1 MVHGMDTYVTGPTDE
16 MASFLDDR
24 GDEPP
29 LDEQSPEDE
38 TLEVEP
44 EEEAEEDAPVPAK
57 PTSTRQPAQPR
68 RPSTRSIVDVTLAI
82 NGLSATEAEVLADAV
97 PAKVSATSVAQLS
110 VAAIE
115 HRATAMATL
124 ASVLEVAHADPVE
137 AGIVAISLT
146 EDGDK
151 KLFGR
156 VWAVL
161 THLSPGL
168 GATPPHQTARAGLA
182 MAVAAQGLD
191 STAESTIERIVT
203 AVRGG

>member
-1 MVHGMDTYVTGPTDE
+1 MVHGMDTFATGTTDE
-16 MASFLDDR
+16 MASFLSDR

-29 LDEQSPEDE
+29 LDEQPPEDE

-44 EEEAEEDAPVPAK
+44 EEEDEPVPAK

-97 PAKVSATSVAQLS
+97 PAKVSATNVAQLS

-124 ASVLEVAHADPVE
+124 TSVLEVAHADPVE

-161 THLSPGL
+161 THLSSNL

-191 STAESTIERIVT
+191 STAEATIERIMV

>member
-38 TLEVEP
+38 MLKVEP
-44 EEEAEEDAPVPAK
+44 EEEDAPVPAK

-68 RPSTRSIVDVTLAI
+68 RPSNRSIVDVTLAV
-82 NGLSATEAEVLADAV
+82 NGLSVTEAEVLAAAV
-97 PAKVSATSVAQLS
+97 PTKVSATSVAQLS
-110 VAAIE
+110 VSAIE
-115 HRATAMATL
+115 HRAAITATL
-124 ASVLEVAHADPVE
+124 TSVLEVAHADPVE

-161 THLSPGL
+161 THLSPDL

-191 STAESTIERIVT
+191 STAEATIERVMV